1 MIYKWM
7 LQNYADSKIPE
18 IPPSFQTPIESVF
31 QLVFV
36 MRVRVRVTRKVNR
49 K

>member
-7 LQNYADSKIPE
+7 LQDYGDSKIPE
-18 IPPSFQTPIESVF
+18 ISPSCQTPIESVV

-36 MRVRVRVTRKVNR
+36 IEG
-49 K
+49 